1 MLISS
6 TTARSIALRGVSNN
20 DPPKTSLAFPLPSI
34 CRSTDPSVGNIVLS
48 DMIGVSG
55 ANP

>member
-1 MLISS
+1 
-6 TTARSIALRGVSNN
+6 
-20 DPPKTSLAFPLPSI
+20 LPSI